1 MAEAAGAFLAWLGMS
16 VVVLADGRRGLAL
29 GIVLATAGLAV
40 IAFQGAGPIAAAAL
54 GVGGAAA
61 ALTRLTHGPSGWR
74 VMPPGSTP
82 RLVLCVAAG
91 ILALWIAFSAT
102 TGGDGA
108 LRFAILM
115 VLGLGV
121 ARVLTSDEPSTLL
134 TAVALLALG
143 VAATAGI
150 GSVSHSPGVVTRI
163 EWPYIFGALLA
174 ALAGW
179 LPVRT
184 ANVA

>member
-1 MAEAAGAFLAWLGMS
+1 MLEAGAAFVAWLGMS

-29 GIVLATAGLAV
+29 GIVLVTAGLAV
-40 IAFQGAGPIAAAAL
+40 IVFQGAGPIAAGAL

-61 ALTRLTHGPSGWR
+61 ALRRLSGWR

-82 RLVLCVAAG
+82 RVVLCVAAG
-91 ILALWIAFSAT
+91 ILVLWISFSAT
-102 TGGDGA
+102 TAGDGA
-108 LRFAILM
+108 LRFAILT
-115 VLGLGV
+115 VLGLSV
-121 ARVLTSDEPSTLL
+121 ARVLSSDEPSTLL
-134 TAVALLALG
+134 TAIALLALG
-143 VAATAGI
+143 IAATVGI
-150 GSVSHSPGVVTRI
+150 GSVAHGLGAVTQS
-163 EWPYIFGALLA
+163 EWPYIAAALVA